1 MAADPITPAV
11 SERICAHMNNDHAE
25 AVLAYAHH
33 YAGLPTAQAAR
44 LLAVGPDAM
53 CLEVDGHSVEV
64 PFDHTLSDSEDAHR
78 TLIAMLRSM
87 PGNP

>member
-1 MAADPITPAV
+1 M
-11 SERICAHMNNDHAE
+11 
-25 AVLAYAHH
+25 
-33 YAGLPTAQAAR
+33 
-44 LLAVGPDAM
+44 LAVGPDAM